1 VYSFIEIFCNI
12 ILPYVNRCYCG
23 RLCFSSMLPPP
34 TATSEAPQLVTV
46 EEAIESFRKNIIRK
60 ETEIAGIIESD
71 HPFYRHFRLEYGD
84 NIVIHIRCTY
94 EANYAEQAL

>member
-1 VYSFIEIFCNI
+1 
-12 ILPYVNRCYCG
+12 
-23 RLCFSSMLPPP
+23 MLPPP

-60 ETEIAGIIESD
+60 EMEIAGIIESD

-84 NIVIHIRCTY
+84 KLIT
-94 EANYAEQAL
+94 

>member
-1 VYSFIEIFCNI
+1 
-12 ILPYVNRCYCG
+12 
-23 RLCFSSMLPPP
+23 MLPPP

-60 ETEIAGIIESD
+60 EMEIAGIIESD

-94 EANYAEQAL
+94 EANYAEQALTISCY